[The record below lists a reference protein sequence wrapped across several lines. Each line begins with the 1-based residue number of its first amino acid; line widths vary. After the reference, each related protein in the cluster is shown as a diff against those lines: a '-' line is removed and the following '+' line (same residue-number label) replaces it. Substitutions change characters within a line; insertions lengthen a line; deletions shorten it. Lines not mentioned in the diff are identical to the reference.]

1 MRQGCRA
8 AGHSVKGGGLA
19 KCREL
24 QRLYVHMEHLPLEG
38 GAKFLQRQ
46 NERGTVNFGTM
57 LEFVREILGLVGK
70 ILQHGS
76 SGRFPVKQQAG
87 FLRFRPS

>member
-8 AGHSVKGGGLA
+8 AGRPVKGGGLA

-57 LEFVREILGLVGK
+57 LEFVRKILGLVGK

-76 SGRFPVKQQAG
+76 SGRFPRAA
-87 FLRFRPS
+87 

>member
-8 AGHSVKGGGLA
+8 AGRAVKGGGLA

-38 GAKFLQRQ
+38 
-46 NERGTVNFGTM
+46 
-57 LEFVREILGLVGK
+57 
-70 ILQHGS
+70 
-76 SGRFPVKQQAG
+76 
-87 FLRFRPS
+87 